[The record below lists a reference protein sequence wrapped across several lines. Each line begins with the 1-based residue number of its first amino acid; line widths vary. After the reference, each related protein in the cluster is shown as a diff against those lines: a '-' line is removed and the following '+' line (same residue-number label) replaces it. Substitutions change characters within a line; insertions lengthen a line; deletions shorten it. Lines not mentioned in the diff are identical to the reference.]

1 VAGGALRRRDVI
13 HVLLSYSFIIN
24 LLSSSSDK
32 ISILFFCRT
41 ILWQAVHRV
50 GETLFID
57 QPPPAANQSWCG
69 REASA
74 PGDRDGGGGGG
85 GDGSEGSDAGGC
97 SHAPGDSP
105 SLHAEAGLFKSPL
118 YSDFT

>member
-1 VAGGALRRRDVI
+1 
-13 HVLLSYSFIIN
+13 
-24 LLSSSSDK
+24 
-32 ISILFFCRT
+32 
-41 ILWQAVHRV
+41 VHRV

-57 QPPPAANQSWCG
+57 QPPPPANQSWCG

-85 GDGSEGSDAGGC
+85 GGGDGSGGSDVGGC

-105 SLHAEAGLFKSPL
+105 SLHAEAGLFTSPL
-118 YSDFT
+118 YSDFI